1 MKYLDPKADL
11 TFKKIFGNHPKR
23 LISLLN
29 ALLPLSEEEQIH
41 EIKYLPTELVPQ
53 LEGGKNTIVDVL
65 CTDVRGRKFCVEMQ
79 MEWSDAFQQRVLFN
93 ASKLYVSQAK
103 KGGKYSELQPV
114 YSLNLINDIFAHD
127 TPDFIHNYRIVHD
140 KDSNK
145 VIEGLHFTF
154 IELPKFTPHSIADKR
169 MMVLWLRFLTE
180 INSNTKDIP
189 ADLLNDPEIGKAVE
203 DLEVSGFTDA
213 ELRAYDKFWDSVS
226 VERTLLDDR
235 YQKGMEEGM
244 EKGRAE
250 GIEEGRAEGMEKGR
264 AEGMEKGRAEGIEEG
279 RAEGMEKGRAEGM
292 EKGRT
297 EGIEEGMSQ
306 RSLEI
311 ARKMLAH
318 GMDETSIMDMTGL
331 TAEEIKLLKAEM

>member
-1 MKYLDPKADL
+1 
-11 TFKKIFGNHPKR
+11 
-23 LISLLN
+23 
-29 ALLPLSEEEQIH
+29 
-41 EIKYLPTELVPQ
+41 
-53 LEGGKNTIVDVL
+53 
-65 CTDVRGRKFCVEMQ
+65 
-79 MEWSDAFQQRVLFN
+79 
-93 ASKLYVSQAK
+93 
-103 KGGKYSELQPV
+103 
-114 YSLNLINDIFAHD
+114 
-127 TPDFIHNYRIVHD
+127 
-140 KDSNK
+140 
-145 VIEGLHFTF
+145 
-154 IELPKFTPHSIADKR
+154 

-250 GIEEGRAEGMEKGR
+250 GIA
-264 AEGMEKGRAEGIEEG
+264 
-279 RAEGMEKGRAEGM
+279 
-292 EKGRT
+292 

-311 ARKMLAH
+311 ARKMLAK
-318 GMDETSIMDMTGL
+318 GMDEASIMDMTGL
-331 TAEEIKLLKAEM
+331 TSEEIKLLKAEM

>member
-41 EIKYLPTELVPQ
+41 EIKYLPTELVP
-53 LEGGKNTIVDVL
+53 ENNSYRYAITNIL
-65 CTDVRGRKFCVEMQ
+65 CTDAKSNKFCVVIRI
-79 MEWSDAFQQRVLFN
+79 EWSDAFQLRVQFL
-93 ASKLYVSQAK
+93 ASELYVNPAIKQV
-103 KGGKYSELQPV
+103 KYFAQYPT
-114 YSLNLINDIFAHD
+114 YSLNLISDTFKYN
-127 TPDFIHNYRIVHD
+127 TPDFIHNYHVVYD
-140 KDSNK
+140 KDTHK
-145 VIEGLHFTF
+145 VIEDLHFTF

-180 INSNTKDIP
+180 INSDTKEIP

-203 DLEVSGFTDA
+203 ELEISGFSDA

-226 VERTLLDDR
+226 VERTLIDDS
-235 YQKGMEEGM
+235 YK
-244 EKGRAE
+244 K
-250 GIEEGRAEGMEKGR
+250 GIEKSMN
-264 AEGMEKGRAEGIEEG
+264 
-279 RAEGMEKGRAEGM
+279 
-292 EKGRT
+292 
-297 EGIEEGMSQ
+297 Q

-311 ARKMLAH
+311 ARKMLAK
-318 GMDETSIMDMTGL
+318 GMDEATVMDMTGV

>member
-1 MKYLDPKADL
+1 M
-11 TFKKIFGNHPKR
+11 
-23 LISLLN
+23 
-29 ALLPLSEEEQIH
+29 
-41 EIKYLPTELVPQ
+41 
-53 LEGGKNTIVDVL
+53 
-65 CTDVRGRKFCVEMQ
+65 
-79 MEWSDAFQQRVLFN
+79 
-93 ASKLYVSQAK
+93 
-103 KGGKYSELQPV
+103 
-114 YSLNLINDIFAHD
+114 
-127 TPDFIHNYRIVHD
+127 HD

-235 YQKGMEEGM
+235 YQKG
-244 EKGRAE
+244 
-250 GIEEGRAEGMEKGR
+250 
-264 AEGMEKGRAEGIEEG
+264 
-279 RAEGMEKGRAEGM
+279 
-292 EKGRT
+292 
-297 EGIEEGMSQ
+297 IEEGMSQ

-311 ARKMLAH
+311 ARKMLAK
-318 GMDETSIMDMTGL
+318 GMDEASIMDMTGL

>member
-41 EIKYLPTELVPQ
+41 EIKYLPTELVPE
-53 LEGGKNTIVDVL
+53 LEGHKNTIVDVL
-65 CTDVRGRKFCVEMQ
+65 CTDARSRKFCVEMQ
-79 MEWSDAFQQRVLFN
+79 MEWSNAFKQRVLFN
-93 ASKLYVSQAK
+93 ASKLYVSQAMK
-103 KGGKYSELQPV
+103 REKYSDLQPV
-114 YSLNLINDIFAHD
+114 YSLNLVNDIFERD
-127 TPDFIHNYRIVHD
+127 TPEFIHNYRIVHD

-189 ADLLNDPEIGKAVE
+189 SDLLNDPEIGKAVE
-203 DLEVSGFTDA
+203 ELEISGFSDA

-226 VERTLLDDR
+226 VERTLIDDS
-235 YQKGMEEGM
+235 YQKGK
-244 EKGRAE
+244 EKG
-250 GIEEGRAEGMEKGR
+250 IAEGMEKGR
-264 AEGMEKGRAEGIEEG
+264 AEGKHEANTETAQRLLAMGLSAEQV
-279 RAEGMEKGRAEGM
+279 AKA
-292 EKGRT
+292 T
-297 EGIEEGMSQ
+297 Q
-306 RSLEI
+306 LSLEI
-311 ARKMLAH
+311 
-318 GMDETSIMDMTGL
+318 
-331 TAEEIKLLKAEM
+331 IKNLSNS